1 MRRVARAGVSNPT
14 PAVAPARLGATQL
27 IRAHGWQRAALMREQ
42 RAFRV
47 PSSWSLRSRSL
58 GIAGAVAVLLV
69 MVVAAM
75 AGSATPARPDSIPGS
90 SAGSTSA
97 SAAVP
102 TASPACYNINQTI
115 CVAMENASEPNVIPN
130 AGSHVSGVE
139 PPATTTLSFHVESTY
154 DLVWPTAH
162 YFGALSPIAI
172 NITGTL
178 WNGVP
183 YYNASDGSVWHPPG
197 TTWWTYGPV
206 GENATYPFWY
216 DVNVTARTASG
227 PQFFPGMHV
236 DWWLYITS
244 NSSGVL
250 HHFSSVTFQYTYAG
264 AFPASPYPTAYQYA
278 GSSAALEDVAI
289 AQSPAAPNF
298 NSSVNVNVT
307 TTSLDLTSGASLGG
321 GYLDFTE
328 LAPDGALIEQTSWS
342 FPVQASGTT
351 GAYATNLTIPA
362 ALSQVP
368 GALVE
373 YTVTMWDT
381 NLYGPDQVVSPT
393 YNYTVNGN
401 GTFAAGDFGDN
412 LVLSVTP
419 GSAMLGGSPPPQI
432 RAGESVRVL
441 VTSRVPSTSI
451 LTAELR
457 YSFDY
462 PGIGENVTQQLA
474 MQRLNATNFVGTIP
488 AMPLNSTV
496 TYSVTAWDFLQDETT
511 SPEYTYTTPS
521 LANAVAT
528 VPTNSTFFLTYVY
541 DEGQHAWV
549 TGATVTVASTPGFV
563 RTMGT
568 TFLGVDYPNATG
580 TPFVPVFLPAGSM
593 YRVYVNDSNF
603 RPGGASAPS
612 VLLDLRAPHTFTTNG
627 VIAVGDDYEVAE
639 SGNAFY
645 FFLNDSGPGV
655 TYSPGSGNIDTGTI
669 LGAGIGL
676 GALALVGV
684 PTLLWWRSIRARRI
698 SEERR
703 VTL

>member
-1 MRRVARAGVSNPT
+1 MF
-14 PAVAPARLGATQL
+14 
-27 IRAHGWQRAALMREQ
+27 RE
-42 RAFRV
+42 
-47 PSSWSLRSRSL
+47 PSSGSLGPRGF

-69 MVVAAM
+69 MVVAALTGF
-75 AGSATPARPDSIPGS
+75 ASPARPGASDGGTFGT
-90 SAGSTSA
+90 AAASTV
-97 SAAVP
+97 VP
-102 TASPACYNINQTI
+102 DASPACYNINQTI
-115 CVAMENASEPNVIPN
+115 CVAMENSSEPNVIPN
-130 AGSHVSGVE
+130 AGSHVSAVE
-139 PPATTTLSFHVESTY
+139 PSATTTLSFHVESTY

-162 YFGALSPIAI
+162 YLGTFSPISI

-197 TTWWTYGPV
+197 TAWWGYGPV

-216 DVNVTARTASG
+216 DVNITARTASG
-227 PQFFPGMHV
+227 PQFFPGMHI

-250 HHFSSVTFQYTYAG
+250 HHFSSITFQYTYGG
-264 AFPASPYPTAYQYA
+264 AFPASPYPSSYQYGGA
-278 GSSAALEDVAI
+278 SAALEDVAI
-289 AQSPAAPNF
+289 AQSPAEPNF

-307 TTSLDLTSGASLGG
+307 TTPFDLTSAASLGG

-328 LAPDGALIEQTSWS
+328 YAPDGALIEQTSWS
-342 FPVQASGTT
+342 FPVQASGTV
-351 GAYATNLTIPA
+351 GAYATNLTVPA
-362 ALSQVP
+362 SLAQVP

-373 YTVTMWDT
+373 YSVAVWDT
-381 NLYGPDQVVSPT
+381 NPYGPDQVVSPT

-412 LVLSVTP
+412 LVLSATP
-419 GSAMLGGSPPPQI
+419 GAVMLGGSPPPEI
-432 RAGESVRVL
+432 HAGQSVRVL

-462 PGIGENVTQQLA
+462 PGIGENATQQIA
-474 MQRLNATNFVGTIP
+474 MERVNATNFVGTIP

-521 LANAVAT
+521 LADAVAT

-549 TGATVTVASTPGFV
+549 TGATVTVASTSGFV
-563 RTMGT
+563 RTVSA

-580 TPFVPVFLPAGSM
+580 TPFVPVFLPAGAT

-603 RPGGASAPS
+603 RPDGAAAPS
-612 VLLDLRAPHTFTTNG
+612 VLLLLRAPHQFTTNG
-627 VIAVGDDYEVAE
+627 VIAVGSDYQVAE

-655 TYSPGSGNIDTGTI
+655 TYSPGSGNIDTTTV

-676 GALALVGV
+676 GVLALVGV
-684 PTLLWWRSIRARRI
+684 PTLLWWRSIRARRL

-703 VTL
+703 ITL